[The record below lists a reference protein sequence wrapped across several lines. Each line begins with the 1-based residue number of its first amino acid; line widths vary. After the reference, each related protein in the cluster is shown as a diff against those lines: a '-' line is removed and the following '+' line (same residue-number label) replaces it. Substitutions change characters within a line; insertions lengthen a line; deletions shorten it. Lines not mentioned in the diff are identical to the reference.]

1 MPELDFQITEVE
13 PVQHGLSPLLH
24 FKLQISASPTAE
36 TIQAVILQAQIQI
49 QSPLRAYN
57 AGEKEKLLDIFG
69 TPERWGQTL
78 RNRFWT
84 STNTTVGAF
93 VGSTEAILP
102 VPCTFDLNVLA
113 TKYFEALEGGEIPM
127 LFLFSGSIFY
137 AGADGR
143 LQVQRISWDK
153 ESVYR
158 MQLRVWQDLMNAHYP
173 NTAWLSLRR
182 DVFEHL
188 CAYKRAQGLVS
199 WEETVERLLPE
210 LDLAEE
216 LA

>member
-1 MPELDFQITEVE
+1 
-13 PVQHGLSPLLH
+13 
-24 FKLQISASPTAE
+24 
-36 TIQAVILQAQIQI
+36 QAQIQI
-49 QSPLRAYN
+49 QSPQRPYN
-57 AGEKEKLLDIFG
+57 EGEKEKLLDIFG

-84 STNTTVGAF
+84 NTNTTVGAF
-93 VGSTEAILP
+93 AASTEAILP

-113 TKYFEALEGGEIPM
+113 TKYFQALEGGEIPL

-153 ESVYR
+153 ECVYR
-158 MQLRVWQDLMNAHYP
+158 MPLRVWQDLMNAHYP